1 MLHSGRLAVPNS
13 DASKAEA
20 RQGRLQRPPGADGF
34 RVDSFAAVLRR
45 HGATMGCIA
54 LACLALPGALSLL
67 QDTLRPLAQNPR
79 PYLVAVLLLLMF
91 FTLWSFLQS
100 RRRPSATAGRQSLWV
115 LYLLFISIVEE
126 VAFRLVLPALLSTH
140 MERMPAHIISN
151 LLFAALHYF
160 TLRWRLGNC
169 MATFLGG
176 MGLAH
181 LMGRGDLTL
190 VILVHWL
197 GTFLNTPAPPAR

>member
-1 MLHSGRLAVPNS
+1 MPNN
-13 DASKAEA
+13 AAAKTEA

-54 LACLALPGALSLL
+54 LACLALPGALGLL
-67 QDTLRPLAQNPR
+67 QDTLHPLTQNPR
-79 PYLVAVLLLLMF
+79 RYLVAVLLLLIF
-91 FTLWSFLQS
+91 FSVWSAVQW
-100 RRRPSATAGRQSLWV
+100 RRRQSADAGRQSLWI

-126 VAFRLVLPALLSTH
+126 VAFRLGLPALLSTQ

-160 TLRWRLGNC
+160 TLRWRFGNC

-197 GTFLNTPAPPAR
+197 GTFINTPAPPPR